1 MLVAD
6 NEVRH
11 GRARRRVHFIRKDL
25 DLDRL
30 DDKAL
35 ASRLKEFRARQRARR
50 LQQQQSDSASS

>member
-11 GRARRRVHFIRKDL
+11 GRSRRRVHFIRKDQ

-50 LQQQQSDSASS
+50 LQQQSDSASS

>member
-35 ASRLKEFRARQRARR
+35 ASRLKEFRVRQRARR
-50 LQQQQSDSASS
+50 LQQQSDSASS

>member
-11 GRARRRVHFIRKDL
+11 GRARRRVHFIRKDQ

-35 ASRLKEFRARQRARR
+35 ASRLKEFRVRQRARR
-50 LQQQQSDSASS
+50 LQQQSDSASS